1 MDRVIYTSLS
11 TMRGSMARQTA
22 VANNLA
28 NVQTPGF
35 RAEIASAQSVWLDGQ
50 SLGTR
55 AMASEEVLGANM
67 AVGTVVQSGRALD
80 IALQGDTL
88 LTVQAANGDVAYTRR
103 GDLQLSPTGL
113 LTTGDGLPVQ
123 GAQGPITVG
132 AADSISIDNS
142 GRIFIVP
149 PGGDPQQ
156 PVELDRLKLVTPA
169 GSDIAKGLDGLF
181 RPREGGI
188 LPEDPAARL
197 VSGAIEG
204 SNVNSTSALVE
215 MIEASKAWDV
225 QLKLISSVRDMDN
238 ATSGLMRLPS

>member
-181 RPREGGI
+181 RPRSGGT
-188 LPEDPAARL
+188 LGADPQAMVRQ
-197 VSGAIEG
+197 GAIEG
-204 SNVNSTSALVE
+204 SNVNASATLID
-215 MIEASKAWDV
+215 MIEASRDWDMQVKMMSAAQDIDKASTD
-225 QLKLISSVRDMDN
+225 
-238 ATSGLMRLPS
+238 LMRFD